1 MKQYENK
8 NKLKELVEKYHT
20 YTAVAKTINVN
31 KKTIARWAHKF
42 NIPSIG
48 SQDSRKYN
56 KSLEISNKFHIQKF
70 VQLLYKD
77 ATTFYKR
84 KFLKFQAL
92 DKFLSRQSDMAGQ

>member
-1 MKQYENK
+1 MPE
-8 NKLKELVEKYHT
+8 
-20 YTAVAKTINVN
+20 
-31 KKTIARWAHKF
+31 
-42 NIPSIG
+42 SIL
-48 SQDSRKYN
+48 

-70 VQLLYKD
+70 GQLLYKD